1 MSTCTGS
8 QASPEQPSSSVSL
21 LDDELMSLGEEGA
34 GLEEEEDGLRG
45 RQNMVPRIHLA
56 KHLSSAFQMTPLED
70 LGWAL
75 GLSPG

>member
-1 MSTCTGS
+1 
-8 QASPEQPSSSVSL
+8 
-21 LDDELMSLGEEGA
+21 MSLGEEGA